1 MPINPFLLPIEPL
14 IITFYFTVKGYNVFV
29 TIEFFPHIDVMMAKS
44 TVDPIEQN
52 TQELPEVN
60 ALLNLFNY

>member
-1 MPINPFLLPIEPL
+1 MR
-14 IITFYFTVKGYNVFV
+14 GYNVFE
-29 TIEFFPHIDVMMAKS
+29 TFLEFFLHINVMMAES

-60 ALLNLFNY
+60 EIEEHTSELQSPA

>member
-1 MPINPFLLPIEPL
+1 
-14 IITFYFTVKGYNVFV
+14 
-29 TIEFFPHIDVMMAKS
+29 MMTES

-60 ALLNLFNY
+60 ALLNLFNN

>member
-1 MPINPFLLPIEPL
+1 
-14 IITFYFTVKGYNVFV
+14 
-29 TIEFFPHIDVMMAKS
+29 MMAKS

-60 ALLNLFNY
+60 ALLNLFNYWT